1 MNWNILTTED
11 QWNALLQ
18 ASHAKPQVIYKHST
32 RCSISSVVKSRLER
46 AAIPED
52 VDFHYLDLIAYRSLS
67 NKIADDTGV
76 VHESPQVILIRN
88 GKSIYN
94 ESHGAIMMDDIVD
107 ESRRA

>member
-1 MNWNILTTED
+1 MNWKILTSEEE
-11 QWNALLQ
+11 WNALLE
-18 ASHAKPQVIYKHST
+18 ASHTRPQLVYKHST

-46 AAIPED
+46 AGAPADI
-52 VDFHYLDLIAYRSLS
+52 DFHYFDLLANRWLS
-67 NKIADDTGV
+67 NKITEDTGV

-94 ESHGAIMMDDIVD
+94 ESHSAIMMDDIVD